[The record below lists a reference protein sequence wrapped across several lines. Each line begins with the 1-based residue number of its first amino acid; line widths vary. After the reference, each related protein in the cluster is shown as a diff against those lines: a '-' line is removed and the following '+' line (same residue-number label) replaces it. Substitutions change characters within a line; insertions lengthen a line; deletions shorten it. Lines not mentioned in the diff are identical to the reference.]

1 MPVFKTSYENAKKL
15 NIPSQVIPTFPSIGG
30 YSEHGSSGIAFA
42 DFFQE
47 GKISMVVFTSRRNF
61 DNTVPSPAGVVKFYK
76 FENGK
81 PVEYTTSILTDIT
94 GCIAPRKLLVA
105 DFNGDGKPDVYASC
119 HGSEFG
125 PVSGW
130 PGEHPRF
137 LFSQPDGS
145 YKNVEAPI
153 TCYCHGA
160 TAGDINGDGKV
171 DIITSDALI
180 GWKST
185 PRFGVIGPST
195 MIALINQGNQI
206 FKVESPATQV
216 PVIDHGVLTM
226 ELIDVNGDNNLDL
239 VVRYDYESVAPSRI
253 FLAQPD
259 RTFGTPILLP
269 VNLGHFLALD
279 FVFDKG
285 NLYTYGA
292 DANNGIYYSLSVV
305 KYDFRSPVSTVIW
318 SFSGPSNGPNEIIWM
333 MPYNNE
339 LVPYD
344 ASRQPLTL
352 THIIE

>member
-1 MPVFKTSYENAKKL
+1 M
-15 NIPSQVIPTFPSIGG
+15 
-30 YSEHGSSGIAFA
+30 
-42 DFFQE
+42 
-47 GKISMVVFTSRRNF
+47 
-61 DNTVPSPAGVVKFYK
+61 VKFYK

-81 PVEYTTSILTDIT
+81 PVEYTTSLITDIT
-94 GCIAPRKLLVA
+94 GCRAPRKLLVA

-153 TCYCHGA
+153 ICYCHGA

-180 GWKST
+180 GWNYNSQ
-185 PRFGVIGPST
+185 RGVTKRST
-195 MIALINQGNQI
+195 MIALINQGNES
-206 FKVESPATQV
+206 FKVDPTPTQL
-216 PVIDHGVLTM
+216 PLIDWSVLSM
-226 ELIDVNGDNNLDL
+226 ELVDVNGDNRLDF
-239 VVRYDYESVAPSRI
+239 VVRNDENPLPSRI
-253 FLAQPD
+253 YLGQPD
-259 RTFGTPILLP
+259 GTFGTPIMLP
-269 VNLGHFLALD
+269 LNGGHFLALD

-292 DANNGIYYSLSVV
+292 DVNNGLYSGLSVV
-305 KYDFRSPVSTVIW
+305 KYDFKSPISTVVW
-318 SFSGPSNGPNEIIWM
+318 SISGPSNGPNEIIWM
-333 MPYNNE
+333 MPYNTE

-344 ASRQPLTL
+344 ASRQPLT
-352 THIIE
+352 HIIE